1 MTSAAGSLNETT
13 AGTSSSSSNT
23 NATSRATSSAS
34 PSSTYLARSTTFT
47 TTNGED
53 TKTTTTV
60 THSIEANATSTTE
73 RASTASQHGSIPNV
87 STNSTSTSGSES
99 AYFSNTTSSTSE
111 LAFTTTNISSTTM
124 SILMSETTTSLRYSN
139 HTTTFYSNQ
148 STTATASASSTTS
161 SSAYGPGSEFE
172 LEGPLDL
179 GSIPPTILDPVS
191 PPDID
196 MGSLDRIEAQEK
208 SNLWFNG
215 PEAGGDEED
224 GGVTVRVAA
233 DYKYPS
239 IVLDHSIYIKDLEC
253 TSGGI
258 SGKLNQPLAYERA
271 KTAWQAHPLV
281 FITTDP
287 SCIKEGE
294 ASFFI
299 VSTAVSFEGGDQTF
313 AISGTVSELAD
324 VFEDMAIDFGK
335 ITYEVPTVSSG
346 PVDGN
351 AATNTCGSPGSDMI
365 DGLPAVSCGGGF
377 DEALNNKL
385 GYYFDEGD
393 DQYVFSV
400 AAPEAIPRDGAAI
413 RPRDDSFSFMS
424 ERSVML
430 ERRGCWIFC
439 AIVNVVKAVFQ
450 AVVQVVA
457 AVVMAVVHV
466 VKEVVKRAEEV
477 FLPIIKKVVD
487 IGISIVK
494 QAVKIVTFIATGK
507 YDQSLSLGLNMVPPN
522 TMLEDSPWGDA
533 LKFYSWSPDAGGEAW
548 EASAYALDQ
557 IQGSLMGLEAE
568 PEPGVEFYC
577 INCGISGKMT
587 AVGSIQATVFE
598 GIKSAQIGVHGNLY
612 AGLYLGVNAFA
623 KYEKKYE
630 KELFNKG
637 LPGWSIPGIV
647 NLDPMLTLGVEA
659 GIAIE
664 AEGQL
669 LTRA

>member
-1 MTSAAGSLNETT
+1 MTSAAGSLNKTT

-23 NATSRATSSAS
+23 NAISRATSSAS
-34 PSSTYLARSTTFT
+34 PSGTYLARSTTFT

-53 TKTTTTV
+53 TRTTTTV

-73 RASTASQHGSIPNV
+73 RASTASQHGSIPDV

-99 AYFSNTTSSTSE
+99 PYFSNTTSSTSE
-111 LAFTTTNISSTTM
+111 LAFTTTNISSTTT
-124 SILMSETTTSLRYSN
+124 SIMMSETTTSLRYSN
-139 HTTTFYSNQ
+139 HTTTFYGNQ

-196 MGSLDRIEAQEK
+196 MGSLDRIDAQEK

-224 GGVTVRVAA
+224 GGVTVRVAVE
-233 DYKYPS
+233 YKYPS
-239 IVLDHSIYIKDLEC
+239 IVLDHSIYIEDLEC

-271 KTAWQAHPLV
+271 KTAWEAHPLI
-281 FITTDP
+281 FITTNP

-299 VSTAVSFEGGDQTF
+299 VSTAVSFEDGDQTF

-324 VFEDMAIDFGK
+324 VFEDMAVDFGK
-335 ITYEVPTVSSG
+335 ITYE
-346 PVDGN
+346 
-351 AATNTCGSPGSDMI
+351 C
-365 DGLPAVSCGGGF
+365 GGF

-385 GYYFDEGD
+385 GYYSDEGD

-400 AAPEAIPRDGAAI
+400 AAPEAMPRDGAAI

-424 ERSVML
+424 ERSVKI

-439 AIVNVVKAVFQ
+439 AIVNVVKAVVQ
-450 AVVQVVA
+450 AVVYVVA

-487 IGISIVK
+487 IGISVVK
-494 QAVKIVTFIATGK
+494 QAVKMVTFIATGK
-507 YDQSLSLGLNMVPPN
+507 YDQLLSLGLNMVPPN

-568 PEPGVEFYC
+568 PEPGFEFYC
-577 INCGISGKMT
+577 INCGISGQMT

-612 AGLYLGVNAFA
+612 AGSYLGVNVFA
-623 KYEKKYE
+623 K
-630 KELFNKG
+630 
-637 LPGWSIPGIV
+637 
-647 NLDPMLTLGVEA
+647 
-659 GIAIE
+659 
-664 AEGQL
+664 
-669 LTRA
+669 